1 MSRPMTGLEWLLLL
15 ALGALWGGSFFF
27 AKVASAELPTFS
39 IVFGRVAL
47 AALALWL
54 FVAIMGH
61 AAPRSPRAWGGFLV
75 LGLVNNAIPF
85 TLIFWGQR
93 EIASGLAAILNAT
106 TPVFTVIL
114 AHMLT
119 ADEKLGGGKIAGIG
133 LGVAGA
139 IVLIGPDAL
148 GGLGANAVAQ
158 LAVVGGA
165 ISYAAAGLYGRRF
178 RGVPPAV
185 TAAGQV
191 SGSTLLML
199 PLWLWVDRP
208 WTLPLPGFEAWA
220 AVIGIALLCT
230 ALGYVLYFRILATA
244 GATNLLLVTFINPI
258 SAIVLGASVLGE
270 RLEPRHFGGMTLI
283 GLGLAAIDGRPWRR
297 LRGLVR

>member
-1 MSRPMTGLEWLLLL
+1 MTGLEWLMLL

-39 IVFGRVAL
+39 IVFGRVAV
-47 AALALWL
+47 AAVALWL

-61 AAPRSPRAWGGFLV
+61 AAPRSSRAWAGFLV
-75 LGLVNNAIPF
+75 LGLINNAIPF

-114 AHMLT
+114 AHVLT
-119 ADEKLGGGKIAGIG
+119 EDEKLGGGKIAGVAF
-133 LGVAGA
+133 GVAGA

-148 GGLGANAVAQ
+148 GGLGANVAAQ

-199 PLWLWVDRP
+199 PLWLLVDRP
-208 WTLPLPGFEAWA
+208 WTLPLPGIESWA

-244 GATNLLLVTFINPI
+244 GATNLLLVTFVNPI
-258 SAIVLGASVLGE
+258 SAIVLGAFVLGE
-270 RLEPRHFGGMTLI
+270 RLEPRHFGGMALI